1 MFDTLI
7 AQDKAVFRLLT
18 LFSKNTVPH
27 ALLFT
32 GIEGI
37 GKRTAAR
44 AFAMTLN
51 CSEST
56 GKKDPLRVREDIT
69 WAYPC
74 SACRPCKK
82 INSDNHP
89 DIIHIKPA
97 GNLIKIA
104 QIRDLCAK
112 LLIKPNEAKTRVVII
127 HSAHAMNIESSN
139 ALLKSLE
146 EPPENTMFILI
157 SNQASDLLPTI
168 VSRCQQ
174 ITFSPV
180 PRKGIETYLMQRG
193 VDNTQASLYASMAGG
208 SMVKALS
215 LAEQSGSAPSLFA
228 FRLWIAR
235 QIEAFGQGTLSS
247 SLLFAEKLSSKKE
260 TAMEIL
266 DFMYTLIRDAIM
278 YQFMPETIV
287 NKDLEQAISRLSNRF
302 SIPSLLS
309 MESHIQKAQ
318 QHIKGN
324 AALRLSLETMAIH
337 LSRV

>member
-1 MFDTLI
+1 MFDTLTD
-7 AQDKAVFRLLT
+7 QNKAVLRLLT

-51 CSEST
+51 CSESEK
-56 GKKDPLRVREDIT
+56 KKDPLCVSGD
-69 WAYPC
+69 AVSVYPC
-74 SACRPCKK
+74 GVCRSCKK
-82 INSDNHP
+82 ILSDSHP
-89 DIIHIKPA
+89 DIISIKPA

-127 HSAHAMNIESSN
+127 HDAHAMNVESSN

-146 EPPENTMFILI
+146 EPPSNTMFILVT
-157 SNQASDLLPTI
+157 NQASDLLATI

-174 ITFSPV
+174 IGFSPLS
-180 PRKGIETYLMQRG
+180 KNGIETCLISNG
-193 VDNTQASLYASMAGG
+193 VAPDKAMLYASMAGG
-208 SMVKALS
+208 SMGKALS
-215 LAEQSGSAPSLFA
+215 LARQSESNRSLFA
-228 FRLWIAR
+228 LRQWIAD
-235 QIEAFGQGTLSS
+235 QVEMIGQGSVSS

-260 TAMEIL
+260 TAMELL
-266 DFMYTLIRDAIM
+266 DVMYTVIRDIII
-278 YQFMPETIV
+278 YRCMPDAIV
-287 NKDLEQAISRLSNRF
+287 NKDLEQTIARLSNRF
-302 SIPSLLS
+302 SITGLLS
-309 MESHIQKAQ
+309 MGANIQKAQ
-318 QHIKGN
+318 QNIKGN
-324 AALRLSLETMAIH
+324 AALRLSLETMAIQ